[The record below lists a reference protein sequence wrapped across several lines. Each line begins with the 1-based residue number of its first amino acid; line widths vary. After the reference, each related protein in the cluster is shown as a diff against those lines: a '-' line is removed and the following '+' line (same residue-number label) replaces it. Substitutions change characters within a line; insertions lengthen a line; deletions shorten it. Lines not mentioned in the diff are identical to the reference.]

1 MSKKMKNT
9 VRSLTNNPTH
19 LEAPSLS
26 RALDTYGNLNCLID
40 SGLKEIIRWCAKST
54 KNDTKER
61 YVFSLK
67 NLNYVL
73 EHLSTEVL
81 VTIKVLHLRMIME
94 VSGVGCLQKVKRSAF
109 ASNYVA

>member
-40 SGLKEIIRWCAKST
+40 SGLNEIIRWCAKST
-54 KNDTKER
+54 KDDTKKR

-67 NLNYVL
+67 NLDYVL

-81 VTIKVLHLRMIME
+81 VTIKVTPLEDDNGSIWCWMLTK
-94 VSGVGCLQKVKRSAF
+94 SKKKRICF
-109 ASNYVA
+109 

>member
-1 MSKKMKNT
+1 MSKKIKNN
-9 VRSLTNNPTH
+9 VRSITNNPTY

-40 SGLKEIIRWCAKST
+40 SGLNEIIKWCAKST
-54 KNDTKER
+54 KDDTKGR

-67 NLNYVL
+67 NLDYVL

-81 VTIKVLHLRMIME
+81 VTVKVTPLEDDNGSIWCWMLTK
-94 VSGVGCLQKVKRSAF
+94 SKKKRICF
-109 ASNYVA
+109 

>member
-9 VRSLTNNPTH
+9 VTNNPTH

-40 SGLKEIIRWCAKST
+40 SSLKEIIKWCAKST

-67 NLNYVL
+67 NLDYVL
-73 EHLSTEVL
+73 EHVSTEVL
-81 VTIKVLHLRMIME
+81 VTGKVTPLEDDNASIWWWMLTER
-94 VSGVGCLQKVKRSAF
+94 KKKRICF
-109 ASNYVA
+109 

>member
-40 SGLKEIIRWCAKST
+40 SGLNEIIKWCAKVP
-54 KNDTKER
+54 KMIQKRDM
-61 YVFSLK
+61 FSLLRISIMC
-67 NLNYVL
+67 LN
-73 EHLSTEVL
+73 
-81 VTIKVLHLRMIME
+81 I
-94 VSGVGCLQKVKRSAF
+94 
-109 ASNYVA
+109 